1 MRCIFVGI
9 EYAGKSTLVNL
20 LTNYYQ
26 HRKLRVHVDDHFT
39 IPDST
44 LSPGIE
50 SSVRELPR
58 RREGTDATDATP
70 VSR

>member
-39 IPDST
+39 IR
-44 LSPGIE
+44 IQR
-50 SSVRELPR
+50 SVRNQELR
-58 RREGTDATDATP
+58 I
-70 VSR
+70 